1 MLLTGF
7 EEEGRDS
14 ELSHV
19 GSFYKLER
27 QGNNCPLEPLEGTL
41 AYRTISVF
49 GSQCLSLLITGSVI
63 SAALYYFPLFIDKE
77 TKSQRDPQLD

>member
-14 ELSHV
+14 ELSHA
-19 GSFYKLER
+19 GNFYKLER

-41 AYRTISVF
+41 AYRTILAF
-49 GSQCLSLLITGSVI
+49 
-63 SAALYYFPLFIDKE
+63 
-77 TKSQRDPQLD
+77 